1 MTRYMFR
8 LPIDGTVEVT
18 ADGETLEEAV
28 ENYMSGVGYTDV
40 DVDVD
45 YIEDSDR
52 AVALGRSDDDGEFV
66 EL

>member
-1 MTRYMFR
+1 
-8 LPIDGTVEVT
+8 
-18 ADGETLEEAV
+18 
-28 ENYMSGVGYTDV
+28 MSGVGYTDV

-52 AVALGRSDDDGEFV
+52 AVALGRYDDDGEFE